1 MIINIIQ
8 SITEVSDVFDS
19 FHENVAPQNKIISN
33 NVSSSILNVV
43 LVIILFDVLNNFYFF
58 LNIFGDSGHSK

>member
-43 LVIILFDVLNNFYFF
+43 LVIILFDVLNNF
-58 LNIFGDSGHSK
+58 